1 MSGAPPGAVG
11 GRAAARQV
19 ARMPAT
25 LPPGVAIRPATAAD
39 VPLILALVRE
49 LAEYER
55 APDQCHA
62 TEDALGA
69 TLFGDRPQAEVV
81 IAEVDGAPAGFALW
95 FHNYSTWE
103 ARRGLYLEDLFVRPA
118 ARGRGVGRALLEHL
132 AGVAVA
138 RDCGRFE
145 WSVLDWNAPAI
156 GFYEALGA
164 RTMDEWRTMRVD
176 GDALP
181 RLAGRG

>member
-1 MSGAPPGAVG
+1 M
-11 GRAAARQV
+11 RA
-19 ARMPAT
+19 
-25 LPPGVAIRPATAAD
+25 LPPGLSIRPATPAD

-62 TEDALGA
+62 TEAALGA
-69 TLFGDRPQAEVV
+69 TLFPPATGGERPQAEVV
-81 IAEVDGAPAGFALW
+81 IAELDGAAVGFALW

-132 AGVAVA
+132 AGVALA
-138 RDCGRFE
+138 RGCGRFE

-164 RTMDEWRTMRVD
+164 RAMAEWRIMRVD
-176 GDALP
+176 GEALP
-181 RLAGRG
+181 RLAGRA

>member
-1 MSGAPPGAVG
+1 MPP
-11 GRAAARQV
+11 
-19 ARMPAT
+19 T
-25 LPPGVAIRPATAAD
+25 LPAGVALRPATAAD

-55 APDQCHA
+55 ALDACRA
-62 TEDALGA
+62 TEAALAA
-69 TLFGDRPQAEVV
+69 TLFPTPGSGEPAQAEVV
-81 IAEVDGAPAGFALW
+81 IAEVDAAAVGFALF

-132 AGVAVA
+132 AALAVA
-138 RDCGRFE
+138 RGCGRFE
-145 WSVLDWNAPAI
+145 WSVLDWNASAI

-164 RTMDEWRTMRVD
+164 RMMTEWRIMRVD
-176 GDALP
+176 GEALP
-181 RLAGRG
+181 RLAGHA

>member
-1 MSGAPPGAVG
+1 
-11 GRAAARQV
+11 
-19 ARMPAT
+19 MPVT
-25 LPPGVAIRPATAAD
+25 LPPGVALRPAAAAD

-55 APDQCHA
+55 ALDECHA
-62 TEDALGA
+62 TEDALA
-69 TLFGDRPQAEVV
+69 DSLFGERPAAEVV
-81 IAEVDGAPAGFALW
+81 IAELDGAAVGFALW

-138 RDCGRFE
+138 RGCGRFE

-156 GFYEALGA
+156 GFYAALGA
-164 RTMDEWRTMRVD
+164 RMMTAWRIMRVD
-176 GDALP
+176 GEALP
-181 RLAGRG
+181 RLAGGAALD

>member
-1 MSGAPPGAVG
+1 
-11 GRAAARQV
+11 
-19 ARMPAT
+19 MPTT
-25 LPPGVAIRPATAAD
+25 LPPGVALRPATAAD
-39 VPLILALVRE
+39 VPLILALVRD

-55 APDQCHA
+55 ALDQCRA
-62 TEDALGA
+62 TEAALRA
-69 TLFGDRPQAEVV
+69 SLFPDPADRAPAHAEVV
-81 IAEVDGAPAGFALW
+81 IAEVDGAAEGFALF

-118 ARGRGVGRALLEHL
+118 ARGRGAGRALLEHL

-138 RDCGRFE
+138 RGCGRFE

-164 RTMDEWRTMRVD
+164 RMMTEWRIMRVD
-176 GDALP
+176 GEALP
-181 RLAGRG
+181 RLAGGA